1 MGKKKIEIT
10 KIKDKL
16 TSQITYYKR
25 KKGIIKKAMEL
36 CILCDIDFFLV
47 FVDKKERLSVTCSK
61 SSIPEFIKKYIINM
75 NNRIVKEIFT
85 LKDYK
90 TLFEYKN
97 IEKTFINNFEINEE
111 FKKLNKN
118 NSKFHS
124 TNSNEIDN
132 VQNKF
137 KIPKFIS
144 KIDLSIY
151 NEKLNE
157 NNYLIENKE
166 MQFKN
171 KWKIFN
177 KSNEI
182 SFSFEKK
189 KKEDINRNNIEINNL
204 STPHNSQKGFYIQ
217 NNNFYQ
223 HPNKNCLIQLNLDN
237 SIPNNNYQN
246 NLNNIQNMS
255 NMYDYQNLNNLRQN
269 KMIYDN
275 PFINNLDIYEEKNQ
289 LFHQTLPFFL
299 NNIEQNL
306 M

>member
-1 MGKKKIEIT
+1 MGKKKIEIR

-25 KKGIIKKAMEL
+25 KKGIIKKAMQL
-36 CILCDIDFFLV
+36 SLLCDIDFFLV
-47 FVDKKERLSVTCSK
+47 FVDQKERLSITCSK
-61 SSIPEFIKKYIINM
+61 SSIPEFIKKNITNM

-90 TLFEYKN
+90 TLFEYKK
-97 IEKTFINNFEINEE
+97 IEKTFMNDIEINEQI
-111 FKKLNKN
+111 KKLNENK
-118 NSKFHS
+118 SQLFL
-124 TNSNEIDN
+124 TNLNGIEN
-132 VQNKF
+132 TQNKF

-144 KIDLSIY
+144 KIDLSIF

-157 NNYLIENKE
+157 NTFFLENE
-166 MQFKN
+166 ELQFKN
-171 KWKIFN
+171 KWKMLN
-177 KSNEI
+177 KINEI
-182 SFSFEKK
+182 SISFEKEK
-189 KKEDINRNNIEINNL
+189 EEDIKRNKESNTL
-204 STPHNSQKGFYIQ
+204 STTYDLPKGFYIQ

-237 SIPNNNYQN
+237 SIPNNNFQN

-269 KMIYDN
+269 TMVYDN

-299 NNIEQNL
+299 NNIE
-306 M
+306 